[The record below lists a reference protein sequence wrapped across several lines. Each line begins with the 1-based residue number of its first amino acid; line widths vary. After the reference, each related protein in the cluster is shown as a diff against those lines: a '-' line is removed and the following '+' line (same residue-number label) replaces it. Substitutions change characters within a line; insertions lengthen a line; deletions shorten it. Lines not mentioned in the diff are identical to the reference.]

1 MSQSKI
7 VQHVRWQEVP
17 AENMNPL
24 FDRQYVVGDQVMVAR
39 ISMKRGCIVPQHSH
53 RHEQISHILSGALRF
68 LVDGKEITLGA
79 GELLFIPPH
88 VLHSAEALEDTI
100 AIDTFTPPREDWINK
115 TDQYLRAS

>member
-1 MSQSKI
+1 MSQSKA

-39 ISMKRGCIVPQHSH
+39 ISMKRGCLVPQHSH
-53 RHEQISHILSGALRF
+53 RHEQISHVLSGVLRF
-68 LVDGKEITLGA
+68 TVDGKEITLGA
-79 GELLFIPPH
+79 GELLLIPPH
-88 VLHSAEALEDTI
+88 VLHAAEALEDTV
-100 AIDTFTPPREDWINK
+100 AIDTFTPPREDWIDK

>member
-1 MSQSKI
+1 MSQSNT

-24 FDRQYVVGDQVMVAR
+24 FDRQYVVGDQVMIAR
-39 ISMKRGCIVPQHSH
+39 ISMKRGCIVPRHSH
-53 RHEQISHILSGALRF
+53 HHEQISHILSGILRF
-68 LVDGKEITLGA
+68 TVDGREITLGA
-79 GELLFIPPH
+79 GELLLIPPH
-88 VLHSAEALEDTI
+88 VPHAAVALEDTI

>member
-1 MSQSKI
+1 MSQSNT
-7 VQHVRWQEVP
+7 VQHVRWPEVP

-53 RHEQISHILSGALRF
+53 RHEQISHVLSGVLRF
-68 LVDGKEITLGA
+68 LIDGKEITLGA

-88 VLHSAEALEDTI
+88 VSHSAEALEDSV

>member
-1 MSQSKI
+1 MSQSKS
-7 VQHVRWQEVP
+7 VQHVRWQDVP

-39 ISMKRGCIVPQHSH
+39 LSMKRGCIVPQHVH

-68 LVDGKEITLGA
+68 TVDDREITLAA
-79 GELLFIPPH
+79 GELLLIPPH
-88 VLHSAEALEDTI
+88 VPHAAVALEDTI

>member
-1 MSQSKI
+1 MSQFNS
-7 VQHVRWQEVP
+7 VQHVRWHEVP

-68 LVDGKEITLGA
+68 LVDGKEITLGT
-79 GELLFIPPH
+79 GELLLIPPH
-88 VLHSAEALEDTI
+88 VLHAAEALEDTI